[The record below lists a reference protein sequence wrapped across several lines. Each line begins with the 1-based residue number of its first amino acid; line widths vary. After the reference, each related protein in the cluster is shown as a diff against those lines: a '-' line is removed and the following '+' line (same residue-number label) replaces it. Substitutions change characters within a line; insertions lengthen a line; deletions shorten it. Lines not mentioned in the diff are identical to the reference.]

1 MTFQIGD
8 WVQGHTGNGE
18 LVHGYIESI
27 GEFQG
32 IIKLYVIHS
41 DHESIKNKYVGV
53 REQGLKKLEPLGMGE
68 ARSIRTLIDAALAG
82 RDEAWFHELAAE
94 LKTVGEHETADATPV
109 EGSLNPRLN
118 FLNF

>member
-41 DHESIKNKYVGV
+41 DHERIMNKYVGV
-53 REQGLKKLEPLGMGE
+53 REQSLKKLEPLALGE
-68 ARSIRTLIDAALAG
+68 AQSIRTLIDAALAG

-94 LKTVGEHETADATPV
+94 LNTVVKHDSSGEMPLD
-109 EGSLNPRLN
+109 GSLNPRLN